1 MPAVAL
7 ERSASCPAAEI
18 IRVHGT
24 SEGPSSTNPHDSP
37 EIKATF
43 RTFTADEQKLGKHG
57 ARLEYY
63 PYPTLG
69 LADYMPTD
77 WPGLAIAID
86 GYADELEAELESF
99 SHACPGTPISLVGY
113 SLGAL
118 LINNMLSFHHTEW
131 RFIDA
136 VELYGDPCWHNP
148 HGDYRGLA
156 QYAAQVGFRLGCFPE
171 NSYPH
176 PLPPRSARTSRCKAC
191 ATAGTRYAGR
201 TGRRTRSPGRSS
213 PRHCAAWTNAPPV
226 LSRRGRQLRRRVPG
240 HERFQADRPGPA
252 KEQS

>member
-1 MPAVAL
+1 MAGWYAAGTIPAAAIPAMPAVAL
-7 ERSASCPAAEI
+7 EQPASCPAAEI
-18 IRVHGT
+18 IGVHGT

-69 LADYMPTD
+69 FADYMPTD
-77 WPGLAIAID
+77 WPELAIAID

-131 RFIDA
+131 SFIDA
-136 VELYGDPCWHNP
+136 VDMFRSRNIVG
-148 HGDYRGLA
+148 RGA
-156 QYAAQVGFRLGCFPE
+156 E
-171 NSYPH
+171 
-176 PLPPRSARTSRCKAC
+176 
-191 ATAGTRYAGR
+191 
-201 TGRRTRSPGRSS
+201 TGRMSIRLPSGTSLSRSQANSGCPVSFRSRSS
-213 PRHCAAWTNAPPV
+213 RWSMMARMSQPPI
-226 LSRRGRQLRRRVPG
+226 S
-240 HERFQADRPGPA
+240 
-252 KEQS
+252 